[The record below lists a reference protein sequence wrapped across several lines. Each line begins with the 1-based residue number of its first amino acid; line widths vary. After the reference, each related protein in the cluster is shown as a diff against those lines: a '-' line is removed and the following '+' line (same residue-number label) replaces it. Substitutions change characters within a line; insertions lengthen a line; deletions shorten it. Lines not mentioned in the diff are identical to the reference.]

1 MHVYESFCGWRGES
15 IKPHKLL
22 HEASFIFTFLNLPEA
37 IFTNVRDVLIK
48 KFIEIEAI
56 LRQKV

>member
-1 MHVYESFCGWRGES
+1 MHVYESFCGWGGES

-22 HEASFIFTFLNLPEA
+22 HEVSFIFTFLDLPEV
-37 IFTNVRDVLIK
+37 IFTNVRDVLIE

-56 LRQKV
+56 FSQKV